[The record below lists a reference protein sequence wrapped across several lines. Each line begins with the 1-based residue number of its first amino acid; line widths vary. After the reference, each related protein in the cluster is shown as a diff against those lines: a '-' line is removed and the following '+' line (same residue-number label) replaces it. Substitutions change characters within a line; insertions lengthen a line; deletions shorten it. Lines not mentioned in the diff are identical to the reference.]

1 MLVVGCCFGFLELR
15 SSPWVLLRREPL
27 LPQMVC
33 SMRWIRPLAE
43 PWFSVDIESDSIAVD
58 EVQLVT
64 VEVPWARRYEMRS
77 HAVEENFGTVA
88 LQVRAWGLEGWT
100 VGAGKSEP
108 KVKLLRPAPDTGLE
122 RTGAG

>member
-1 MLVVGCCFGFLELR
+1 
-15 SSPWVLLRREPL
+15 
-27 LPQMVC
+27 
-33 SMRWIRPLAE
+33 MRWIRPLAE
-43 PWFSVDIESDSIAVD
+43 PWFSVDIESGSIAVD

-108 KVKLLRPAPDTGLE
+108 KVKLPPKSDATFAICTKTALFGSLKF
-122 RTGAG
+122 